1 MELTLKKTYT
11 TLFWLGVFF
20 IPFNSY
26 IGISFLGEYAQEGAI
41 VFFLFSFG
49 FYILDILFKNKVI
62 LPYKNSYFQ
71 LLLLFILWLLLA
83 TVLNG
88 SSVLDNFMKQ
98 TSGYARF
105 LRQMISFFMA
115 LIPFI
120 LGHNIIHKKSIKEL
134 FYQFRKV
141 LSYSFFFVA
150 FYAVFEILILIFDI
164 DQLKGVFQ
172 LFDFV
177 PFVETNLDETFKRIS
192 SVSFEP
198 PFLAIYL
205 ITSAGWMFSYIVS
218 SRKIARFLPTLMIFV
233 LTFYSGSRTALIVV
247 TFQFIIFL
255 IALFVLSKK
264 YRLLIE
270 RLFIGLVSISLL
282 VLVLNG
288 KTVLNAVEKKVDSL
302 NFTENLSDNISNRSR
317 FGIQYTSILIFK
329 ENPILGVGFGQQA
342 YSARS
347 LYPQWATKKNYEFEL
362 WYLNDQVRSFPPGF
376 NMYTRLLAETGLIG
390 FLLFLTLLG
399 SLIYQSAKWVRSKK
413 NEEKT
418 LSIVLLISFIGFFIN
433 WLQFDSFRVFGFW
446 ICFAIFLKLL
456 QQNKSYE

>member
-1 MELTLKKTYT
+1 M
-11 TLFWLGVFF
+11 
-20 IPFNSY
+20 
-26 IGISFLGEYAQEGAI
+26 
-41 VFFLFSFG
+41 
-49 FYILDILFKNKVI
+49 
-62 LPYKNSYFQ
+62 
-71 LLLLFILWLLLA
+71 
-83 TVLNG
+83 
-88 SSVLDNFMKQ
+88 
-98 TSGYARF
+98 
-105 LRQMISFFMA
+105 
-115 LIPFI
+115 
-120 LGHNIIHKKSIKEL
+120 
-134 FYQFRKV
+134 
-141 LSYSFFFVA
+141 A

-270 RLFIGLVSISLL
+270 RLFIGLVSIGLL

-317 FGIQYTSILIFK
+317 FGIQYASILIFK

-399 SLIYQSAKWVRSKK
+399 SLIYQDR
-413 NEEKT
+413 
-418 LSIVLLISFIGFFIN
+418 
-433 WLQFDSFRVFGFW
+433 
-446 ICFAIFLKLL
+446 
-456 QQNKSYE
+456 KSVV